1 MKGEVFKIFKIFFLC
16 IFYKDIMEIKKNEKY
31 KSEIEKVE
39 ENKNQEM
46 ILITSFIVIVF
57 LIIFFLFFNVG
68 GEGKSSYMS
77 TSECVERLE
86 AQGIS
91 RYSEKANFCFGK

>member
-1 MKGEVFKIFKIFFLC
+1 
-16 IFYKDIMEIKKNEKY
+16 MEIKKNEKY
-31 KSEIEKVE
+31 ESEIEKIE

-46 ILITSFIVIVF
+46 ILIVSFIIIAF
-57 LIIFFLFFNVG
+57 LIVFFLFSNG
-68 GEGKSSYMS
+68 GKKSNYYMS
-77 TSECVERLE
+77 TSECVGKLE

>member
-1 MKGEVFKIFKIFFLC
+1 
-16 IFYKDIMEIKKNEKY
+16 MEIKKNEKY
-31 KSEIEKVE
+31 ESEIEKIE

-46 ILITSFIVIVF
+46 ILIVSFIIIAF
-57 LIIFFLFFNVG
+57 LIVFFLFFNG
-68 GEGKSSYMS
+68 GEKSTYMS
-77 TSECVERLE
+77 TSECVRKLE